1 VAVKKA
7 KNNKASKKKTLV
19 IVESPSKAKTLTK
32 LLGRGYE
39 VKASVG
45 HVRDLP
51 KSRLAVDIEN
61 NFQPDYI
68 VVRGKGP
75 VVKELKKKASESSGV
90 ILASDPDREGE
101 AIAWH
106 LAEILGISAE
116 SSCRMRMYEITPKGV
131 KEALRGLGPIDMN
144 KVYAQQARRIMDRL
158 VGYTISP
165 ILWKKIKW
173 GLSAGRVQS
182 AALKIVCDR
191 ERAIEDFVPQEY
203 WNISVEAQKENGA
216 LYNLRVEKRGGKTLL
231 KDGKTLLIDSEKVAD
246 EIVGII
252 GSNPLVVKSFI
263 SKEGERKPLAPFK
276 TSTLQQEAARRL
288 RFSPRK
294 TMSVAQELYEGVEI
308 PGRGVMGLITY
319 MRTDSLR
326 VSPTAIEEVRSL
338 ISQTFGQNYLPKKPN
353 SFESKV
359 RSQDA
364 HEAIRPTDVTLTPEN
379 IKQYLSRDQYRLY
392 ELIWKR
398 FVASQMSPSIVAR
411 VTLEAEAKD
420 IGLKQSGVRVLFD
433 GWGKV
438 WPSDLQ
444 EEIVPEAVPGEEL
457 RVVNVDKEQ
466 KFTTP
471 PSRYTES
478 GLIKV
483 LEDKGIGRPSTYA
496 TILQT
501 LSDRRYVGKDE
512 EKKLK
517 PTELGKLVNGF
528 LEEHFP
534 EIVDVGFTAKME
546 EELDE
551 VESAERKWDQV
562 VGEFWTAFE
571 PTLRSAEENAEKLA
585 APQGEPIGEDCPL
598 CGAPLVKRYSR
609 YGEFIGCSAFSDPE
623 KKCTYRRPI
632 VDKIGV
638 ICPKCGKG
646 DVVRRRGKRGRT
658 FYGCSRYPE
667 CDYASWYEPTEERC
681 PQCGGVVVLKGAKR
695 NKVCSVC
702 GWKEGKKDDGLNEE

>member
-1 VAVKKA
+1 MAVKKE
-7 KNNKASKKKTLV
+7 KKPKKGKRKTLV

-32 LLGRGYE
+32 LLGRNYE

-75 VVKELKKKASESSGV
+75 VVKELKKRASESSKV

-116 SSCRMRMYEITPKGV
+116 SPCRMRMYEITPKGV
-131 KEALRGLGPIDMN
+131 KEALGSLSSIDMN

-165 ILWKKIKW
+165 LLWRKIKW

-182 AALKIVCDR
+182 AALKIICDR
-191 ERAIEDFVPQEY
+191 ERVIEDFVPQEY

-216 LYNLRVEKRGGKTLL
+216 LFNLKVEKKEGKTLL
-231 KDGKTLLIDSEKVAD
+231 KEGKTLLIDSEKAAD
-246 EIVGII
+246 EII
-252 GSNPLVVKSFI
+252 GHIRSNPLIVKNFT
-263 SKEGERKPLAPFK
+263 SKEGTRKPLAPFK

-288 RFSPRK
+288 KFSPRK

-326 VSPTAIEEVRSL
+326 VSPMAIDDVRSF
-338 ISQTFGQNYLPKKPN
+338 IGGAFGQEYLPEKPN
-353 SFESKV
+353 NFESKV

-364 HEAIRPTDVTLTPEN
+364 HEAIRPTDVKLLPAE

-411 VTLEAEAKD
+411 VTLEAEAGN
-420 IGLKQSGVRVLFD
+420 IGLKQSGVKVIFD
-433 GWGKV
+433 GWSKL

-444 EEIVPEAVPGEEL
+444 EALVPEASPGEKLEIL
-457 RVVNVDKEQ
+457 SVDKEQ

-517 PTELGKLVNGF
+517 PTDLGKLVNGF
-528 LEEHFP
+528 LENHFP

-551 VESAERKWDQV
+551 IESSERKWDEV
-562 VGEFWTAFE
+562 IGEFWSAFE
-571 PTLRSAEENAEKLA
+571 PTLRTAEKNAEKIS
-585 APQGEPIGEDCPL
+585 APQGEPIGENCPL
-598 CGAPLVKRYSR
+598 CGSPLVKRYSR
-609 YGEFIGCSAFSDPE
+609 YGEFIGCSAYSDPE
-623 KKCTYRRPI
+623 KKCTYSRPI

-638 ICPKCGKG
+638 TCPKCGQG
-646 DVVRRRGKRGRT
+646 EVVRRKGKRGRT

-667 CDYASWYEPTEERC
+667 CDYASWYEPTNERC
-681 PQCGGVVVLKGAKR
+681 PECGGVIVLKGTKR
-695 NKVCSVC
+695 TKVCESC
-702 GWKEGKKDDGLNEE
+702 GWKEGKVKDGSNED

>member
-1 VAVKKA
+1 MAVKKA

>member
-1 VAVKKA
+1 MAVKKA
-7 KNNKASKKKTLV
+7 KNSKASKKKTLV

-61 NFQPDYI
+61 NFKPDYI
-68 VVRGKGP
+68 VVRGKGQ
-75 VVKELKKKASESSGV
+75 VVKELKKKASESSRI

-116 SSCRMRMYEITPKGV
+116 SPCRMRMYEITPKGV
-131 KEALRGLGPIDMN
+131 KEALGGLGPIDMN

-158 VGYTISP
+158 VGYSISP
-165 ILWKKIKW
+165 ILWRKIKW

-246 EIVGII
+246 EIIEVIV
-252 GSNPLVVKSFI
+252 SNPLVVKDFT
-263 SKEGERKPLAPFK
+263 SKEGERKPPAPFK

-288 RFSPRK
+288 KFSPRK

-364 HEAIRPTDVTLTPEN
+364 HEAIRPTDVTLTPEQA
-379 IKQYLSRDQYRLY
+379 KQYLSRDQYRLY

-433 GWGKV
+433 GWSKV

-457 RVVNVDKEQ
+457 SVTNINKEQ
-466 KFTTP
+466 KFTNP

-528 LEEHFP
+528 LEEYFP

-562 VGEFWTAFE
+562 VGEFWAAFE

-585 APQGEPIGEDCPL
+585 APQGEPIGENCPL
-598 CGAPLVKRYSR
+598 CGAPLVKRFSR

-623 KKCTYRRPI
+623 KKCTYSRPI

-638 ICPKCGKG
+638 TCPKCGKG

-702 GWKEGKKDDGLNEE
+702 DWKEGKKDDGPNEE